1 MLQLL
6 NNIIITIISIR
17 GRKEIADVCMSMITR
32 ICRAINAAFNAPNCP
47 KKGTT
52 HSKIG
57 LFEFSGVFLSTPLA
71 PTSFFSFLLP
81 VLEHPLSHSS
91 ASAHSS

>member
-6 NNIIITIISIR
+6 NNIIITILSIR

-32 ICRAINAAFNAPNCP
+32 ICNAINAAFNAPNCP

-52 HSKIG
+52 HSKTG
-57 LFEFSGVFLSTPLA
+57 LFEFSGVFLFSTLA
-71 PTSFFSFLLP
+71 STCLFP
-81 VLEHPLSHSS
+81 
-91 ASAHSS
+91 